1 MRNMWRI
8 FRDDMKRLFSN
19 TVCIIITLGL
29 ILIPSI
35 FSWYNVIACWNAFD
49 NTGNLMVAVA
59 NCDEGYKSDIVPIDV
74 NIGEKV
80 VSALRANDQIHWVF
94 TSEDDAVEGARS
106 GRYYAAVVI
115 PQNFSR
121 DMLTFYSDD
130 MKHAQIIY
138 YSNEKKSAV
147 APKITDQG
155 ADTVSY
161 QVNEVFAETMAEV
174 ALGVAQSV
182 SQYAEDSDVQGD
194 LGRISQRVREVGDGL
209 LRTKEALALY
219 SRLVESAQG
228 VVSGS
233 VDLLHQAQGSV
244 DEAKGPIEQSISSAS
259 SMADVIK
266 GAAGNLSGVLDGT
279 SDQMDAVSAAA
290 DTAFDAAVDDVN
302 KGGDGLKSLGQ
313 QVGDAANRYR
323 DLATQLSGFRDQLP
337 EEQRPALDA
346 AVTAMNNAADQM
358 TAAGEGLGAAGD
370 QLKAGATNVDG
381 SRDQVKAQI
390 ADAKNSLAQA
400 KDSYEKNM
408 KPQLQQLADQTADA
422 VNRLQV
428 EDGKLADA
436 VDQLSTTADSANATM
451 SDASKSI
458 EEACT
463 KLETTAD
470 QMRQLADQVDSA
482 LASGDMDQLRQIL
495 GGDAKTLAQA
505 LAAPVSLDRQAL
517 YPVENFGS
525 AMAPFYTTL
534 GLFIGSL
541 LILVTVKPA
550 LSRKQEAGLVNPK
563 PRQLFLGRFLTLA
576 FLSLAQTTVMGLGN
590 IFFLDVQ
597 HVHPLLLMLVF
608 WAAGLVFTFIIY
620 ALVATF
626 ANLGKAIAVLLL
638 IVQVTGCGGSFPL
651 QILPQFVQALSP
663 WLPATH
669 VVNAMRAAMMGT
681 TGMDYWYSMGLLAL
695 FLVPAAILGLGLR
708 KPLSKLMHWYIEKVE
723 SSGLVA

>member
-1 MRNMWRI
+1 MANIWRI

-19 TVCIIITLGL
+19 TVCIIVTLGL

-35 FSWYNVIACWNAFD
+35 FSWYNVIACWNVFD

-59 NCDEGYKSDIVPIDV
+59 NCDEGYKSDIVPIDM

-94 TSEDDAVEGARS
+94 TSEEDAVEGARS
-106 GRYYAAVVI
+106 GHYYAAVVI
-115 PQNFSR
+115 PPSFSR
-121 DMLTFYSDD
+121 DMLTFYSPN

-174 ALGVAQSV
+174 ALGVAQSI
-182 SQYAEDSDVQGD
+182 SQYADDNDLSGD
-194 LGRISQRVREVGDGL
+194 LGRISNRVREVGDGL
-209 LRTKEALALY
+209 SRTKAVLALY
-219 SRLVESAQG
+219 SGLVGSAQEIVG
-228 VVSGS
+228 GS
-233 VDLLHQAQGSV
+233 VDLLEQARGAAGQVKDPLQQSG
-244 DEAKGPIEQSISSAS
+244 EAAG
-259 SMADVIK
+259 SMADTLK
-266 GAAGNLSGVLDGT
+266 GAAAELSKALEST
-279 SDQMDAVSAAA
+279 SSQMSQVADAA
-290 DTAFDAAVDDVN
+290 DAAFDAAVDDMG
-302 KGGDGLKSLGQ
+302 KGGDGLQSLAGR
-313 QVGDAANRYR
+313 VSDAATHYR
-323 DLATQLSGFRDQLP
+323 DLASQLEEFRDQVP
-337 EEQRPALDA
+337 EEQQPAFDA
-346 AVTAMNNAADQM
+346 AVASMKNAADQM
-358 TAAGEGLGAAGD
+358 DLAAQGLAQAGE
-370 QLKAGATNVDG
+370 QLKAGASDVDA
-381 SRDQVKAQI
+381 SRNQVKEQI
-390 ADAKNSLAQA
+390 ADAQDSLAQV
-400 KDSYEKNM
+400 KDDYEQNM
-408 KPQLQQLADQTADA
+408 KPQLQQLAAEA
-422 VNRLQV
+422 VAVVEKLQA
-428 EDGKLADA
+428 EDGRLSSA
-436 VDQLSTTADSANATM
+436 VDQLSAAADSASAVM
-451 SDASKSI
+451 GDGAQRI
-458 EEACT
+458 EEMCA
-463 KLETTAD
+463 KLEATAD
-470 QMRQLADQVDSA
+470 GLHQLADQVDSA
-482 LASGDMDQLRQIL
+482 LVSGDMDKLREIL

-505 LAAPVSLDRQAL
+505 LAAPVSIQREAI

-525 AMAPFYTTL
+525 AMAPFYTSL

-541 LILVTVKPA
+541 LLLVTVKPA
-550 LSRKQEAGLVNPK
+550 LTRKQEEGLVNPK
-563 PRQLFLGRFLTLA
+563 PRQLFLGRFCSLA
-576 FLSLAQTTVMGLGN
+576 VLSLAQTTVMGLGN

-651 QILPQFVQALSP
+651 QILPQFVQVISP

-695 FLVPAAILGLGLR
+695 FIIPFAILGLGLR
-708 KPLSKLMHWYIEKVE
+708 KPLSKFMHWYVEKVE

>member
-209 LRTKEALALY
+209 LRTKEVLALY

-266 GAAGNLSGVLDGT
+266 GAAGNLSGALDGA
-279 SDQMDAVSAAA
+279 SGQMDAVSAAA

-358 TAAGEGLGAAGD
+358 TAAGEGLGTAGD

-458 EEACT
+458 EEACA

-470 QMRQLADQVDSA
+470 QLRQLADQVDSA